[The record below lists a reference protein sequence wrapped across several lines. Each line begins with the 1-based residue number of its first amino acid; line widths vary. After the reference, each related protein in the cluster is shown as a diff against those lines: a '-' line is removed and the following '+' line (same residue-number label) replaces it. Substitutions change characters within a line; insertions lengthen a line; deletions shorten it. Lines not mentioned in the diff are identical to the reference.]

1 MQQDSKFIRSFLRLS
16 IVNILSNLMVPL
28 AGIVD
33 VAFLGHLSEIRYLA
47 GVSLATVLFNYI
59 YWTFGFLRMGTTG
72 MTAQAVGRRDETEA
86 LAIGVR
92 HGLMALAIGV
102 LILILQVPLR
112 TIGFALLSATPEVKA
127 AGQDYFHALI
137 WGAPATLIN
146 FVLIGWYLG
155 RGQSGKV
162 LLLSAVSNGSNIVL
176 DYFFVGQWGWAS
188 AGAGWSTALA
198 QYLMLLVGLGL
209 LAREFRWRDVQKVRD
224 QLWERSALLAVFNLN
239 RDILIRT
246 FVLVSTF
253 ALFTNLSSA
262 FSTDILATNTVLL
275 QVVTLAAY
283 FIDGFAFATESYAGL
298 FRGQGTVK
306 GLLRLLQ
313 IAGGLSLVMGLLF
326 AIAFILFPLPL
337 FGFMTDHNT
346 ILNGVQQYVFW
357 LLPVLGFGSI
367 AYMLDGYFLGLTE
380 GATLRRAAVLST
392 LVGFVPVAI
401 GAAWLRSP
409 HLLWLALTLFML
421 ARSVTLG
428 VKVPPTLRANSPLGQ
443 PQENPDG

>member
-1 MQQDSKFIRSFLRLS
+1 MNQDSGFIRPFLKLS
-16 IVNILSNLMVPL
+16 IVNVLSNLMVPL

-33 VAFLGHLSEIRYLA
+33 VAFLGHSSEIRYLA
-47 GVSLATVLFNYI
+47 GVSLATVLFNYL

-72 MTAQAVGRRDETEA
+72 MTAQAVGRKDETEA
-86 LAIGVR
+86 LAIGMR
-92 HGLMALAIGV
+92 HGLIALAIGV
-102 LILILQVPLR
+102 LIVLLQVPLR
-112 TIGFALLSATPEVKA
+112 AIGFALLSATPEVKA

-176 DYFFVGQWGWAS
+176 EYFFVGQWGWAS
-188 AGAGWSTALA
+188 AGSGGSTALS

-209 LAREFRWRDVQKVRD
+209 LGREFRWRDVQKVNE
-224 QLWERSALLAVFNLN
+224 QLWERSALGAVLNLN

-253 ALFTNLSSA
+253 ALFTNFSSA
-262 FSTDILATNTVLL
+262 FGTEVLATNTVLL

-298 FRGQGTVK
+298 FRGQGAIT
-306 GLLRLLQ
+306 GLMRLLQ
-313 IAGGLSLVMGLLF
+313 TAGWMSLLMGLLF
-326 AIAFILFPLPL
+326 AIAFILLPLPL
-337 FGFMTDHNT
+337 FGLITDHDA
-346 ILNGVQQYVFW
+346 ILNGVQQYVVW

-380 GATLRRAAVLST
+380 GQMLRTAAVIST
-392 LVGFVPVAI
+392 LVGFVPMAIVA
-401 GAAWLRSP
+401 WWFRSA

-421 ARSVTLG
+421 ARSLTLAI
-428 VKVPPTLRANSPLGQ
+428 KVPQTLRADVKQLPPVG
-443 PQENPDG
+443 